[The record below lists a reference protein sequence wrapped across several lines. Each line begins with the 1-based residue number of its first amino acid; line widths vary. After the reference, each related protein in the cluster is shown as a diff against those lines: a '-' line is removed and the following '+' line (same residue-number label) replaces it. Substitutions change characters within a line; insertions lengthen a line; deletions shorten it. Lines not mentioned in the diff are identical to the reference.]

1 MYDSVM
7 HHVPY
12 AFWARYL
19 LSSARS
25 YFGNIPPAVLDLACG
40 TGTLLF
46 YLARKVP
53 LVRGMDRSREM
64 LSRARLRLSAGNYRL
79 GKLEGPLP
87 YRADS
92 QQWIVSTHD
101 SLNYLTHKPDL
112 LRHFREVRRILVP
125 GGLYSF
131 DVVSLSNIV
140 SHFHNQTF
148 VRKSGELRLVWS
160 NAYDRA
166 SRIVT
171 SELSFYRGR
180 TLEKTETH
188 LQKYY
193 DVREVVALAADAGLS
208 CIRREG
214 DYEARE
220 IRKDDAML
228 NLHMVKTR

>member
-12 AFWARYL
+12 AAWARYL
-19 LSSARS
+19 MTTARS
-25 YFGNIPPAVLDLACG
+25 YFGNIPGSVLDLACG
-40 TGTLLF
+40 TGTLLL
-46 YLARKVP
+46 YLGRKVP
-53 LVRGMDRSREM
+53 SLRGMDRSREM
-64 LSRARLRLSAGNYRL
+64 LSRARLRVPGGVYRL
-79 GKLEGPLP
+79 GRLEGPIP
-87 YRADS
+87 YKADS

-140 SHFHNQTF
+140 AHFHNQTF

-160 NAYDRA
+160 NTYDK
-166 SRIVT
+166 STRIVT
-171 SELSFYRGR
+171 SELCFYRGR

-193 DVREVVALAADAGLS
+193 DIREVVELAGTAGLS

-214 DYEARE
+214 DYEARGIE
-220 IRKDDAML
+220 KEDAML